1 MLRWISAQITAAN
14 HGAML
19 QALVATSFDDL
30 KALFMKAAAAS
41 IDAYLAE
48 LQDDQRV
55 VLETLRRQIR
65 AVVPEAEEAISYGL
79 PTFKLHGNLVHF
91 GAAARHC
98 SLYAGSVIGH
108 LAEQLAAF
116 DTSKGTIRFQP
127 DRPLP
132 EALVREIVQFR
143 VVQNLEIAAE
153 RAMRKRRK
161 T

>member
-1 MLRWISAQITAAN
+1 
-14 HGAML
+14 
-19 QALVATSFDDL
+19 
-30 KALFMKAAAAS
+30 MKAAAAS

-55 VLETLRRQIR
+55 ALEALRRQIR
-65 AVVPEAEEAISYGL
+65 AVVPDAEEAISYGL

-108 LAEQLAAF
+108 FAEQLADF

-127 DRPLP
+127 DNPLP
-132 EALVREIVQFR
+132 EALVREIVQYR

-153 RAMRKRRK
+153 RGGRKRRK
-161 T
+161 